1 MLRPG
6 TAVGKD
12 QKKKVVAAG
21 PIVAPGK
28 KAEVKRPELEQ
39 FLEKND
45 YSGAITLLNFEKKA
59 KLDRP
64 KLNLWLGYC
73 YWHTGEYRKAL
84 ELYDEVLAKPGQ
96 KDSHLN
102 VRLFKACCHFALG
115 EQDNA
120 LEFANQSPMCNL
132 RNRVLFQSALKKA
145 DEEMVREMHGSMT
158 DAVEDQLCLAAVHFL
173 RAHYQEATDT
183 YKRLL
188 AENREHW
195 ALNVYIAMC
204 YYKMD
209 YYDVALEILQV
220 YLTTFPHSVVAVNLR
235 ACCHYQLY
243 NGKAAETELKP
254 LQQASESGH
263 LFQDHDLLRHNL
275 VVFRNGEN
283 ALQVLPPLLDIIPEA
298 RMNMVIYYLRTD
310 DVVEAYNL
318 IKDLEPSVP
327 REYVLKGVVFAALGQ
342 KTGSR
347 EHVKLA
353 QQLFQ
358 LVGASTS
365 ECDTIPGRQC
375 MASCFFLLCQFDDVM
390 VYLKSIKAYF
400 TSDDDFHWNYGV
412 ACASTGDFKEA
423 KESLLL
429 VQNEKYKAEFC
440 YLSWLARCYI
450 LCNEPQHAWETY
462 VRMETSSE
470 SFNLL
475 HLIANDCYRMGHF
488 YHACKAFDVLERQ
501 DPDPEL
507 WEGKRGAAVG
517 VLQKV
522 VAGKER
528 PERLQEMV
536 RLLRSTNNPQVE
548 YMINRVMKK
557 WAKENH
563 LVLD

>member
-1 MLRPG
+1 M
-6 TAVGKD
+6 
-12 QKKKVVAAG
+12 
-21 PIVAPGK
+21 
-28 KAEVKRPELEQ
+28 
-39 FLEKND
+39 
-45 YSGAITLLNFEKKA
+45 
-59 KLDRP
+59 
-64 KLNLWLGYC
+64 
-73 YWHTGEYRKAL
+73 
-84 ELYDEVLAKPGQ
+84 
-96 KDSHLN
+96 
-102 VRLFKACCHFALG
+102 
-115 EQDNA
+115 
-120 LEFANQSPMCNL
+120 
-132 RNRVLFQSALKKA
+132 
-145 DEEMVREMHGSMT
+145 
-158 DAVEDQLCLAAVHFL
+158 
-173 RAHYQEATDT
+173 
-183 YKRLL
+183 
-188 AENREHW
+188 
-195 ALNVYIAMC
+195 NVYIAMC

-209 YYDVALEILQV
+209 YYDLALEILQV

-347 EHVKLA
+347 EHLKLA
-353 QQLFQ
+353 LQLFQ

-375 MASCFFLLCQFDDVM
+375 MASCFFLLSQFDDVM

-400 TSDDDFHWNYGV
+400 TSDDDFHWNYGI

-429 VQNEKYKAEFC
+429 IQNEKYKAEFC

-450 LCNEPQHAWETY
+450 VCNEPQLAWETY

-488 YHACKAFDVLERQ
+488 YHACKAFDVLERL
-501 DPDPEL
+501 DPDPEF

-517 VLQKV
+517 VFQKV
-522 VAGKER
+522 VAGKEQ
-528 PERLQEMV
+528 PQRLQEMV